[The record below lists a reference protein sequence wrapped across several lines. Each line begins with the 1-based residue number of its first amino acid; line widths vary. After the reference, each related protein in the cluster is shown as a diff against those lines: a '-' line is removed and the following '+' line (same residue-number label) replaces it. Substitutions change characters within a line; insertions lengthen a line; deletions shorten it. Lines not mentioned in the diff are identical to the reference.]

1 MNALV
6 TDLSKTTK
14 RVEKTLVTF
23 VKALA
28 SIVTF
33 SPFRDYEI
41 PMPEN
46 LVGADTTQLPTPP
59 FGSESPDT
67 TALEFLRKS
76 LTHLLRKVSLL

>member
-1 MNALV
+1 MVRMFMVLIPSIHV
-6 TDLSKTTK
+6 CKGSGK
-14 RVEKTLVTF
+14 RM
-23 VKALA
+23 
-28 SIVTF
+28 TF

-67 TALEFLRKS
+67 IGVR
-76 LTHLLRKVSLL
+76 VSKERV